1 MEKIFE
7 TWPWYVAGPLIGL
20 FVPLLL
26 IVGNKL
32 FGISSSFEHLC
43 TIIIP
48 KNRKDVI
55 GFNFEKNKWKL
66 YFVIGI
72 AIGAFIAV
80 NFLSET
86 EPVFLPEKYYS
97 VFGMVQIFFG
107 GLLVGFGTRYA
118 DGCTSGHAITG
129 LSLLNVGSLKSTISF
144 FAGGLIYTFISYYI
158 FS

>member
-1 MEKIFE
+1 MIFE
-7 TWPWYVAGPLIGL
+7 IWPWYIAGPLIGL

-26 IVGNKL
+26 IVGNKI

-43 TIIIP
+43 TIIFP
-48 KNRKDVI
+48 KSRSELI
-55 GFNFEKNKWKL
+55 GFDYENNKWKL
-66 YFVIGI
+66 FFVIGI
-72 AIGAFIAV
+72 GIGALIAV

-97 VFGMVQIFFG
+97 IFGMIHLFIG

-129 LSLLNVGSLKSTISF
+129 LSLLNLGSLKSTISF
-144 FAGGLIYTFISYYI
+144 FAGGLIYTFISYFI
-158 FS
+158 SG